1 MNTVNQAP
9 SDLVEV
15 KSEQLTLLT
24 GHLIEERRGLPR
36 ERAADERVE
45 RRPAITDKSA
55 VPVQVIDLV
64 APDSNQPRSLADL
77 DHPVTAYLNGLAP
90 SSRRPQ
96 LAALEAIARRSTQ
109 VFTAETMPWHLLRRP
124 QVLKIRSLLEENY
137 LPATANRML
146 SALRGVLK
154 EAWHSGQLGMEE
166 YRLAV
171 DVEPVRGESESRGR
185 DLSPGEL
192 QSLLEACARAP
203 QEIRHRQD
211 SVIRRRRDAA
221 FLSLLYGSGL
231 RRAEAVALEL
241 ADLDQI
247 TGQLRVRQGKGRKPR
262 PVSLPASALPS
273 LQDWLQVRGDEPG
286 PLFSA
291 VIKNGRLVREPD
303 GRLQGLSGSAA
314 WAICKERGRKA
325 GIQPLA
331 PHDLRRSWT
340 GDLLEAGVDLATVQK
355 MAGHASVSTTG
366 RYDRRDH
373 AVQRMAASQLRVPY
387 ITPEN

>member
-1 MNTVNQAP
+1 LGAAG
-9 SDLVEV
+9 EV
-15 KSEQLTLLT
+15 
-24 GHLIEERRGLPR
+24 
-36 ERAADERVE
+36 
-45 RRPAITDKSA
+45 ITESLD
-55 VPVQVIDLV
+55 VPVQGELWKEQGPV
-64 APDSNQPRSLADL
+64 APIITKGSAVADQLLTLRAPPTERSSLADL
-77 DHPVTAYLNGLAP
+77 EHPVTAYLNGLAP

-109 VFTAETMPWHLLRRP
+109 VFTAETMPWPRLRRH

-154 EAWHSGQLGMEE
+154 ECWHSGRLGMEE

-171 DVEPVRGESESRGR
+171 DVEPVRGESEPRGR
-185 DLSPGEL
+185 DLSAAEL
-192 QSLLEACARAP
+192 RSLLEACARAP
-203 QEIRHRQD
+203 QEVRHSQD

-221 FLSLLYGSGL
+221 FLSLLYASGL

-241 ADLDQI
+241 ADLDHVS
-247 TGQLRVRQGKGRKPR
+247 GQLRVRRGKGRKPR
-262 PVSLPASALPS
+262 LVSLPASALPS
-273 LQDWLQVRGDEPG
+273 LQDWLEVRSDEPG

-291 VIKNGRLVREPD
+291 VLKNGRLVRNSQ
-303 GRLQGLSGSAA
+303 GHLQPLSGSAA

-325 GIQPLA
+325 GIQPPA
-331 PHDLRRSWT
+331 PHDLRRTWT

-373 AVQRMAASQLRVPY
+373 AVQRNAAGQLHVPY
-387 ITPEN
+387 VAPEGEPLLGG